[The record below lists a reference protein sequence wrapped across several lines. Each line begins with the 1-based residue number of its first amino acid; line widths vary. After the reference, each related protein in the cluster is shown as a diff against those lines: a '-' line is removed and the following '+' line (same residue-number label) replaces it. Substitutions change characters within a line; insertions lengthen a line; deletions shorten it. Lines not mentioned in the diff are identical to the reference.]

1 MSVFE
6 VGAAGEAID
15 ISDAQPESA
24 PPVAT
29 DDDRDDPT
37 TTAEEFKLRGNEAF
51 AAKRFEQAALMYTRA
66 IELCERDDATPRQH
80 AVYLSNRCACYTA
93 SKRPDDAAHDARDAA
108 YIDPSFLKATRNT
121 ARPALSSGLNR
132 SIDERSLRSRR
143 LSHPGRRRRGDV
155 VLFCSQRHE
164 RAPARTANSTH
175 TPLRRHGHATRP
187 AGVVRSP
194 PLLLSLS
201 PWPKCCPP
209 LLLSLSPWPNRC
221 DRARSADRP
230 GVAAAVGGR
239 VCSGQRRRGA
249 RRG

>member
-24 PPVAT
+24 PPAAT

-132 SIDERSLRSRR
+132 SIDDRSLRSRR
-143 LSHPGRRRRGDV
+143 LSRPGRRRRGGV

-164 RAPARTANSTH
+164 RASADGELDSHAAPPPRPRDATRWRCALSTPPSFSLAGTRVRWECSAPARRAQKLS
-175 TPLRRHGHATRP
+175 
-187 AGVVRSP
+187 S
-194 PLLLSLS
+194 LSLS
-201 PWPKCCPP
+201 AKRP
-209 LLLSLSPWPNRC
+209 R
-221 DRARSADRP
+221 RVARVEP
-230 GVAAAVGGR
+230 
-239 VCSGQRRRGA
+239 
-249 RRG
+249 